1 SFLSHA
7 GDRCLPTCSTCRY
20 WSGVWAHAG
29 ERKLNL
35 IQNLE
40 RIRSFRARFPRSA
53 VVTSSLGEALP
64 DLLTKLY
71 SDCQSFA
78 ESEIG
83 ALLKRF
89 DEVTANRVEL

>member
-1 SFLSHA
+1 
-7 GDRCLPTCSTCRY
+7 
-20 WSGVWAHAG
+20 VWGHEA

-35 IQNLE
+35 SQNIE

-53 VVTSSLGEALP
+53 IVTSSLGEALP

-78 ESEIG
+78 ESEISS
-83 ALLKRF
+83 LLEKF
-89 DEVTANRVEL
+89 EEVTDSRVDVGRQIETTEV